1 MIQAQTAQTIEKN
14 ETADSFKRQF
24 FAGLN
29 LPDEVKNDAT
39 VTEVSSLPH
48 EKTVISRYLSETR
61 WLTNAL
67 KTKPSK
73 TKEILRVLAIS
84 KNNSRILGFSPVYK
98 LYHAVEDVYKGI
110 VDDRVS
116 FSENLSIL
124 LSSVAKK
131 IEDCC
136 DCIERDEIEELSEIN
151 ISDHLVYLDKAVT
164 GELFD
169 ARHLAPQKAL
179 PAPKHVKTET
189 VVQESNALISV
200 QSKHIGELVNQHE
213 EMIARTY
220 ILMNQVELLKN
231 ALNDGD
237 MKSARESYK
246 QLLDDSQNLQNSL
259 LISHDQLL
267 SFMQDDS
274 FLARHQDFQGFFVLA
289 NGRKY
294 LIPAE
299 FIVDVISND
308 PLDYETKQNQKFVVY
323 IQETESGNEKAREDI
338 PVYALSSL
346 LPGKPLGVRQATD
359 TIIIVDYQS
368 QKIGIIVDL
377 LLKFVSLIKNP
388 MPRAFKRFP
397 ILKGLAFDEKYD
409 MIPILSIPDI
419 MKRFLALRGYDMKK
433 FEVGTKKRAKRVLVV
448 EDSDTTRLIEQ
459 TILMGNGF
467 SVVEARDGIEAMEK
481 IKKQHF
487 DLILCDDNM
496 PRMNGEIF
504 LDNVRRME
512 ETAQTPV
519 LAVSE
524 KAIPNAN
531 RFMSKSE
538 FKREVFV
545 EKVKELLHE

>member
-1 MIQAQTAQTIEKN
+1 MAQTQTIEKN
-14 ETADSFKRQF
+14 EAADSFKRQF
-24 FAGLN
+24 FAGMHLSA
-29 LPDEVKNDAT
+29 EAKNNAE
-39 VTEVSSLPH
+39 VTEVSPLPH
-48 EKTVISRYLSETR
+48 EKTVIARYLSETR

-73 TKEILRVLAIS
+73 AKEILRVLTIT
-84 KNNSRILGFSPVYK
+84 KDNSRILGFSPVYS

-110 VDDRVS
+110 VDGRVS
-116 FSENLSIL
+116 FSENLSTL
-124 LSSVAKK
+124 LSSVAQK

-136 DCIERDEIEELSEIN
+136 DCIERGEIEELAEIS
-151 ISDHLVYLDKAVT
+151 ITDHLVYLDKAVT

-169 ARHLAPQKAL
+169 ARHLETQKAL
-179 PAPKHVKTET
+179 PAPEHVRAEATP
-189 VVQESNALISV
+189 QENNTLISV

-237 MKSARESYK
+237 LKAARESSK
-246 QLLDDSQNLQNSL
+246 QLFDDSQNLQNSL
-259 LISHDQLL
+259 LLSHDQLL

-299 FIVDVISND
+299 FVVDVISND
-308 PLDYETKQNQKFVVY
+308 PLEYETKQNQKFVVY

-346 LPGKPLGVRQATD
+346 LPGKPVGGKQATD
-359 TIIIVDYQS
+359 TIIIVDYQA
-368 QKIGIIVDL
+368 QKIGIIVDS

-419 MKRFLALRGYDMKK
+419 MKRFRAMRGYDMKK
-433 FEVGTKKRAKRVLVV
+433 FEVSAKKRAKRVLVV

-459 TILMGNGF
+459 TILNGNGF

-481 IKKQHF
+481 IKEQHF

-512 ETAQTPV
+512 ETARTPV

-531 RFMSKSE
+531 SFMSKSE